1 MAIKYPV
8 RKYLG
13 LYESWLLHLYGRKSM
28 LYNDKYLER
37 FFDHFPQAS
46 SLEQFGTPDV
56 HQYKMWRENV
66 GNISSFKL
74 MQEIKCLERFFR
86 FLIEDQQLPLSNPA
100 KPFVKHVNLHHIV
113 RRKKD
118 NLRLEEYKRLL
129 EACVKFEPRLV
140 QWMSGMIQ
148 GVKVIGSPNMTS
160 QMAGRLF
167 KKVAVIAGMPYVTMR
182 LVKRSLKSGLWR
194 EVIKDWANIQ
204 LTNLGYKDS
213 ADSSLKQAQFE
224 SHPMRKVNVSTLM
237 EWATIRDPS
246 NHIISIDGVKYKQM
260 SPEGTDSPGSDGHL
274 ILVKVDAASG

>member
-1 MAIKYPV
+1 MPIKYPI

-13 LYESWLLHLYGRKSM
+13 KYESFLLHLYGRNSM

-37 FFDHFPQAS
+37 FFNHFPQAS
-46 SLEQFGTPDV
+46 GLEQFGTPDV

-66 GNISSFKL
+66 GNISTFKI

-100 KPFVKHVNLHHIV
+100 KPFVKHINLNHIV

-148 GVKVIGSPNMTS
+148 GVKVIGQPNMTS

-167 KKVAVIAGMPYVTMR
+167 KKVAMIAGMPYMTMR

-194 EVIKDWANIQ
+194 EIIREWTNKTLIEYGHGGTIHIESNKDP
-204 LTNLGYKDS
+204 LRCMT
-213 ADSSLKQAQFE
+213 
-224 SHPMRKVNVSTLM
+224 VNTLH
-237 EWATIRDPS
+237 EWDTIRDFCNKVVSIGGKPYRS
-246 NHIISIDGVKYKQM
+246 RDEIINDQFQDPGV
-260 SPEGTDSPGSDGHL
+260 SES
-274 ILVKVDAASG
+274 